1 MRVSSRRRTK
11 LPRLLGALTHKR
23 FADVR
28 WGSIATF
35 PVGNVANEQ
44 IQAVGKLIEVAVSQ
58 PMGWQRAGAD
68 VIRLGAGVVRFLV
81 SAVVKLPI
89 GFQLRARWAP
99 GEIFADRGPGRTAMP
114 VHVIFSDLVR
124 NPLKAE
130 AVDQPVIQRRGIS
143 PVDCDT

>member
-1 MRVSSRRRTK
+1 MHFRRSLPSPKWKFSKMNWRTLIGRRASFQYETPTCISCLGTTLIGRVRVSSRRRTK

-89 GFQLRARWAP
+89 GFQLRA
-99 GEIFADRGPGRTAMP
+99 
-114 VHVIFSDLVR
+114 
-124 NPLKAE
+124 
-130 AVDQPVIQRRGIS
+130 
-143 PVDCDT
+143 